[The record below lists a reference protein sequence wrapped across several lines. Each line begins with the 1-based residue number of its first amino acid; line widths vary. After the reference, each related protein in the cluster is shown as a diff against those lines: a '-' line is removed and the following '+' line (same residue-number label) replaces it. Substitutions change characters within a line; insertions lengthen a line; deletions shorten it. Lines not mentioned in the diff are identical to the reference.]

1 MTGDLVGGSQG
12 DPPAVRAGTRGDGR
26 RAAGARPVV
35 VRRSARRKRTVS
47 ADLRDGRI
55 VVSIPAHFSP
65 LQEDEW
71 VARMVR
77 RMDQKYPFGPPPT
90 YDAPVEQ
97 LLGRA
102 RRLAGE
108 FFEGRGVPDT
118 IGWVTNQ
125 NSRWASATPAR
136 KSIRLSSKLQSMPG
150 WVVDYVIL
158 HEMAHLI
165 EPSHN
170 ARFWKLLTAYPRTET
185 AKAFLSG
192 VSFAANRAAGRTA
205 GH

>member
-1 MTGDLVGGSQG
+1 MTIDGTRDLV
-12 DPPAVRAGTRGDGR
+12 AVTEGTRPGTLS
-26 RAAGARPVV
+26 ATAGRPVV
-35 VRRSARRKRTVS
+35 VRRSTRRKRTVS
-47 ADLRDGRI
+47 ADLRDGSI
-55 VVSIPAHFSP
+55 IVSIPAHFSR

-77 RMDQKYPFGPPPT
+77 RMGEKYPPRLSPGSDTPP
-90 YDAPVEQ
+90 EE
-97 LLGRA
+97 LLARA
-102 RRLAGE
+102 QDLAGK
-108 FFEGRGVPDT
+108 FLAGRGIPDT

-136 KSIRLSSKLQSMPG
+136 RSIRLSTKLQGMPV

-170 ARFWKLLTAYPRTET
+170 ARFWNLLTAYPRTET

-192 VSFAANRAAGRTA
+192 VSFALGR
-205 GH
+205 GLDGE

>member
-1 MTGDLVGGSQG
+1 MTIDGTQDLV
-12 DPPAVRAGTRGDGR
+12 AVTEGTGPGMHSA
-26 RAAGARPVV
+26 AAGRAVV
-35 VRRSARRKRTVS
+35 VRRSTRRKRTVS
-47 ADLRDGRI
+47 ADLRDGSI
-55 VVSIPAHFSP
+55 IVSIPAHFSR

-77 RMDQKYPFGPPPT
+77 RMGEKYPPRPSPGS
-90 YDAPVEQ
+90 DAPPEE
-97 LLGRA
+97 LLARA
-102 RRLAGE
+102 RDLAGK
-108 FFEGRGVPDT
+108 FLGGRGIPDT

-136 KSIRLSSKLQSMPG
+136 KSIRLSTKLQGMPV

-170 ARFWKLLTAYPRTET
+170 ARFWNLLTAYPRTET

-192 VSFAANRAAGRTA
+192 VSFALGR
-205 GH
+205 GLDGE

>member
-1 MTGDLVGGSQG
+1 MPVGGTQELV
-12 DPPAVRAGTRGDGR
+12 AVPEGTGPGPRTA
-26 RAAGARPVV
+26 AAGRPVV
-35 VRRSARRKRTVS
+35 VRRSTRRKRTVS
-47 ADLRDGRI
+47 ADLRDGSI
-55 VVSIPAHFSP
+55 IVSIPAHFSRS
-65 LQEDEW
+65 QEDEW

-77 RMDQKYPFGPPPT
+77 RMGEKYPPGLPPDS
-90 YDAPVEQ
+90 DAPAEE
-97 LLGRA
+97 LLDRA
-102 RRLAGE
+102 RELSGRFLG
-108 FFEGRGVPDT
+108 GRGVPDT

-136 KSIRLSSKLQSMPG
+136 KSIRLSVKLRGMPD

-170 ARFWKLLTAYPRTET
+170 ARFWDLLTAYPRTET

-192 VSFAANRAAGRTA
+192 VSFAVGR
-205 GH
+205 GLQED